1 MVTSGMSRREFIAKG
16 SMKLSG
22 ASLLLGQYCAKSAFA
37 SQKAP
42 VHKGQKEPT
51 MEYRTLGKTGMKVS
65 ALSLGMAYLRERAVL
80 FKALDLGI
88 NYFDTAHAYMGGN
101 NERLLGDVLKEYGRK
116 KAFIATKIFPF
127 HQRTK
132 LSDKLRVLEPN
143 VLDDMMEES
152 LRRLSTDY
160 VDVFFVHRVPDVDC
174 LSNEKLLAFLEKL
187 KKKGMARFVGMS
199 LHDANIFVDVVD
211 YASKHSMYDVL
222 LVWFNFESPK
232 EHINVL
238 KRAKKENV
246 GIVAMKTQTGG
257 YENSDVPSVASMQS
271 ALKWVLEKDF
281 VDCAIPG
288 IRNMEQLQ
296 TDIEVIGKKMGW
308 NDRKIL
314 HAYYQSI
321 KHQYCIMC
329 GKCLTTCNNS
339 VDISTINRALM
350 YYEGYRDF
358 EQGRRAY
365 CKIRI
370 KQNGLACINCSSPTC
385 RCVNGIKIAK
395 RMKYA
400 HSLFA

>member
-1 MVTSGMSRREFIAKG
+1 MVTRGMRSKQRQATRDIK
-16 SMKLSG
+16 MSG
-22 ASLLLGQYCAKSAFA
+22 ASLLLSQYRGKPAFA
-37 SQKAP
+37 SQEAP
-42 VHKGQKEPT
+42 VHKIPKEPT
-51 MEYRTLGKTGMKVS
+51 MEYRTLGKTGLRVS

-88 NYFDTAHAYMGGN
+88 NYFDTAHIYMGGN
-101 NERLLGDVLKEYGRK
+101 NERLLGEVLKEYGRK
-116 KAFIATKIFPF
+116 KAFIATKIYPF

-160 VDVFFVHRVPDVDC
+160 VDVFFIHMVPDVDC
-174 LSNEKLLAFLEKL
+174 LSNEELLVFIEKL
-187 KKKGMARFVGMS
+187 KKKGMARFVGVS

-211 YASKHSMYDVL
+211 HVSKRSIYDVL
-222 LVWFNFESPK
+222 LVWFNFESPQ
-232 EHINVL
+232 EHIDAL
-238 KRAKKENV
+238 KRARKQNV

-257 YENSDVPSVASMQS
+257 YENSYPPSVAAMQS

-296 TDIEVIGKKMGW
+296 TDVAVIGKKMSW
-308 NDRKIL
+308 SDRKIL
-314 HAYYQSI
+314 HGYYQSI

-329 GKCLTTCNNS
+329 GKCFTTCNNN

-358 EQGRRAY
+358 VQARLAY
-365 CKIRI
+365 PVLKI
-370 KQNGLACINCSSPTC
+370 KQNGLACINCPSPTC
-385 RCVNGIKIAK
+385 RCTNGIKIAK